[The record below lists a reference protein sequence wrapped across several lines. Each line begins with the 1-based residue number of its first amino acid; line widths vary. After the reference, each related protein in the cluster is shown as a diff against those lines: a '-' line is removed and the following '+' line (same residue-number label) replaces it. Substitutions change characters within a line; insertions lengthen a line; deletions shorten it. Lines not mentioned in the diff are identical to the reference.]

1 MNEKTLDVKMQIKE
15 LDAETGVF
23 VGFASTFGGSPDA
36 YGDVIEKG
44 AFTKTIKE
52 NGYGGNGIKM
62 LWQHQIS
69 EPIGVWETV
78 IETEKGLEVIGKI
91 ATGTSKGSDVYE
103 LLKVGAVNTLSI
115 GYNEVDV
122 EKKEGFNLIKSV
134 DLFEI
139 SLVTFPA
146 NSRAT
151 INQVKAVLESDDSDT
166 VNIRGLEK
174 LLRDANGF
182 SREAAKY
189 VIHKL
194 KEGNFQ
200 NREVLEAEKLLTE
213 LDKLGLKLSNLKK
226 GNN

>member
-1 MNEKTLDVKMQIKE
+1 MNKKTLDVKMQIKE
-15 LDAETGVF
+15 LDTETGVF
-23 VGFASTFGGSPDA
+23 VGLASTFGGSPDA

-78 IETEKGLEVIGKI
+78 IETEKGLEVVGKI
-91 ATGTSKGSDVYE
+91 ATGASKGRDVYE

-115 GYNEVDV
+115 GFNAVDV
-122 EKKEGFNLIKSV
+122 EKKIGFNLIKSV

-189 VIHKL
+189 VIHKF

>member
-1 MNEKTLDVKMQIKE
+1 MNKKTLDVKMQIKK
-15 LDAETGVF
+15 LDTEAGVF
-23 VGFASTFGGSPDA
+23 VGLASTFGGSPDA

-78 IETEKGLEVIGKI
+78 IETEKGLEVVGKI
-91 ATGTSKGSDVYE
+91 ATGASKGRDVYE